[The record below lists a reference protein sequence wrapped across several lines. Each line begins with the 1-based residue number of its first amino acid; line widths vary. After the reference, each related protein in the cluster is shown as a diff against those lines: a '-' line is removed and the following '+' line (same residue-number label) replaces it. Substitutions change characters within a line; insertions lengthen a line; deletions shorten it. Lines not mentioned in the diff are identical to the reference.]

1 MEVMYKRKDSY
12 YLQAKKEGYRS
23 RAAYKLT
30 EIARKENVV
39 RPGDHVV
46 DAGAAPGGW
55 SQVLLNLVGKKGKVV
70 AVDILPMDSLPGEN
84 YRFFQ
89 EDLSLP
95 SLPGRILSFFGRKA
109 DAVVSDA
116 APNTTGIAFTDQAR
130 SADLVRVVLS
140 LARET
145 LKEGGTFL
153 AKIFEGQEAD
163 AVFREL
169 QGDFEKVRR
178 IRPAATRKES
188 FELYLL
194 ARGFRGR
201 SSAFIAVP
209 PEKIQERP

>member
-1 MEVMYKRKDSY
+1 MDAMYKRKDSY

-30 EIARKENVV
+30 QIVNAERMV
-39 RPGDHVV
+39 RLGDCVI

-55 SQVLLNLVGKKGKVV
+55 SQVLLPLVGKKGRIA
-70 AVDILPMDSLPGEN
+70 AVDILPMDALPGDN
-84 YRFFQ
+84 FRFFQ

-95 SLPGRILSFFGRKA
+95 SLPGRILEFLGRKA
-109 DAVVSDA
+109 DLVVSDA

-130 SADLVRVVLS
+130 SADLVRIVLS
-140 LARET
+140 LARQT
-145 LKEGGTFL
+145 LREGGAFL
-153 AKIFEGQEAD
+153 AKIFEGPEAD

-169 QGDFEKVRR
+169 QAEFETVRR

-194 ARGFRGR
+194 AKGFRKH
-201 SSAFIAVP
+201 P
-209 PEKIQERP
+209 